1 MSDVNPGAAI
11 LIGGERASPQERL
24 LDRAL
29 RAAALDLVNRL
40 RASGIEN
47 VLLAGPDL
55 AWAPPDLA
63 ACVEPDDGPFHFGA
77 RLAQV
82 VRTHAYS
89 PLLYFGAG
97 SVPLL
102 PVDTIIGA
110 LAMLVEAERAGR
122 RLVVTNN
129 LHSCDWLGVT
139 RAADVT
145 DLIARSPRD
154 NGLAWALREDAGYT
168 VEIAL
173 PPDSSAHL
181 DLDTPGDLA
190 ILREHPACP
199 PALRAALDDPL
210 LERIPVRRILDL
222 LTTDGSRIALI
233 GRVAPVGWHA
243 LSRATRCWIRAFSE
257 ERGMTASERA
267 ARGEVR
273 SLIGVLLREVGPVR
287 FFEELATM
295 ADAAIFD
302 TRVLMAARGPLP
314 PAVDR
319 FASDLLRPDWIAN
332 PWLREFTEAAKNAPI
347 PLLLGGHG
355 VVAGGLFAL
364 AEMARARREAR

>member
-1 MSDVNPGAAI
+1 
-11 LIGGERASPQERL
+11 
-24 LDRAL
+24 
-29 RAAALDLVNRL
+29 
-40 RASGIEN
+40 EN

-154 NGLAWALREDAGYT
+154 NGLAWALREDA
-168 VEIAL
+168 
-173 PPDSSAHL
+173 
-181 DLDTPGDLA
+181 
-190 ILREHPACP
+190 R
-199 PALRAALDDPL
+199 
-210 LERIPVRRILDL
+210 
-222 LTTDGSRIALI
+222 
-233 GRVAPVGWHA
+233 
-243 LSRATRCWIRAFSE
+243 SE
-257 ERGMTASERA
+257 ERRVGKECRSRWSEEREKEKDA
-267 ARGEVR
+267 GKGECWARKR
-273 SLIGVLLREVGPVR
+273 IGQR
-287 FFEELATM
+287 
-295 ADAAIFD
+295 
-302 TRVLMAARGPLP
+302 
-314 PAVDR
+314 
-319 FASDLLRPDWIAN
+319 
-332 PWLREFTEAAKNAPI
+332 
-347 PLLLGGHG
+347 
-355 VVAGGLFAL
+355 
-364 AEMARARREAR
+364 RRES